1 MNIKYISLLSLL
13 FVTGAHAILPDEI
26 IDVAMIRHS
35 RAHNDLRKCQE
46 SKDFFGRPCKCINEK
61 NEVTTK
67 DDEYNK
73 VMLKMKDFLNTT
85 VQQGDEA
92 TLFERSK
99 KQKAKMAKQAL
110 KTIITYEQELTEEN
124 ICMGRFS
131 SELLCHSSDNI
142 TWNKETIE
150 QFDNDLYKTI
160 PSSYDYPFI
169 NSY

>member
-1 MNIKYISLLSLL
+1 
-13 FVTGAHAILPDEI
+13 
-26 IDVAMIRHS
+26 
-35 RAHNDLRKCQE
+35 
-46 SKDFFGRPCKCINEK
+46 
-61 NEVTTK
+61 
-67 DDEYNK
+67 
-73 VMLKMKDFLNTT
+73 MLKMKDFLNTT